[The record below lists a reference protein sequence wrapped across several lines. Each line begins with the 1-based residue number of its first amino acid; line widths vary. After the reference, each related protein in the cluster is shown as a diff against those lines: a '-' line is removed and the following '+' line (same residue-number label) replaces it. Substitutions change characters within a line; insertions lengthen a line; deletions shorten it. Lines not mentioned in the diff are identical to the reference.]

1 MGRKNSAAVKSL
13 ASPRLP
19 PMWPGVQIPVFA
31 PYLGWVSCWFS
42 PLRWEF
48 FSGYYGFFSPQKPT
62 FPHWFQFD
70 QESGKRRTT
79 QWMCYLWIVI
89 YLLILF
95 IHNVINLPLT
105 ATVEELTLDI
115 NGVIGSFSVATSFC
129 IRESLIMKFVAL
141 VSCKNK
147 IYSVNLIAVSF
158 IWRLRIGYKNLDL
171 AVRRK

>member
-1 MGRKNSAAVKSL
+1 MTPKQSRKWKYKTHSYGKGKWCSGESTRLAFHHCGPGFKSQCLRHTWDELAV
-13 ASPRLP
+13 
-19 PMWPGVQIPVFA
+19 G
-31 PYLGWVSCWFS
+31 YLRCSE
-42 PLRWEF
+42 RF

-79 QWMCYLWIVI
+79 KWMCYFWIVI

-95 IHNVINLPLT
+95 IHNVINLPVT

-141 VSCKNK
+141 VSCKHK
-147 IYSVNLIAVSF
+147 I
-158 IWRLRIGYKNLDL
+158 
-171 AVRRK
+171 

>member
-13 ASPRLP
+13 ASPRLASHQCG
-19 PMWPGVQIPVFA
+19 PGFKSWCFRHTWDELAVG
-31 PYLGWVSCWFS
+31 YLLCSE
-42 PLRWEF
+42 RF

-79 QWMCYLWIVI
+79 KWMCYRWIVI
-89 YLLILF
+89 YLLTLF
-95 IHNVINLPLT
+95 IHNVINLPVT
-105 ATVEELTLDI
+105 ATVGVLTLDI

-147 IYSVNLIAVSF
+147 I
-158 IWRLRIGYKNLDL
+158 
-171 AVRRK
+171 